1 MYKKYN
7 VRTDKTVSTAILII
21 SVAFTVKILP
31 KKNTLALA
39 FNLPEL
45 ISVIAVPMLRDKIIV
60 RIKSRWWE
68 KYFRKNSI
76 RAPQIAVKMN
86 APKIGFVFVNKPNV
100 IPASEAWLMVSPIIL
115 ERRST
120 IKIPIQG
127 HKREMQMATKKA
139 FCIKS

>member
-45 ISVIAVPMLRDKIIV
+45 IRVIAVPMLRDKIIV

-68 KYFRKNSI
+68 KYFRKNSM
-76 RAPQIAVKMN
+76 RAPHIAVKMN
-86 APKIGFVFVNKPNV
+86 APNIGLVFVNRPNV
-100 IPASEAWLMVSPIIL
+100 IPARDAWLMVSPIIL

>member
-45 ISVIAVPMLRDKIIV
+45 ISVIAVPMLIEMV
-60 RIKSRWWE
+60 GE
-68 KYFRKNSI
+68 VF
-76 RAPQIAVKMN
+76 PQELYKGTADSSKDEC
-86 APKIGFVFVNKPNV
+86 
-100 IPASEAWLMVSPIIL
+100 S
-115 ERRST
+115 
-120 IKIPIQG
+120 
-127 HKREMQMATKKA
+127 
-139 FCIKS
+139 

>member
-1 MYKKYN
+1 M
-7 VRTDKTVSTAILII
+7 LII
-21 SVAFTVKILP
+21 SVVFTVKILP

-45 ISVIAVPMLRDKIIV
+45 IRVIAVPMLRDKIIV

-68 KYFRKNSI
+68 KYFRKNSM

-86 APKIGFVFVNKPNV
+86 APKIGLVFVNKPNV

-127 HKREMQMATKKA
+127 HKREMQIATKKA

>member
-1 MYKKYN
+1 
-7 VRTDKTVSTAILII
+7 
-21 SVAFTVKILP
+21 
-31 KKNTLALA
+31 
-39 FNLPEL
+39 
-45 ISVIAVPMLRDKIIV
+45 MLRDKIIV

-68 KYFRKNSI
+68 KYFRKNSM

-127 HKREMQMATKKA
+127 HKREMQIATKKA

>member
-1 MYKKYN
+1 MS
-7 VRTDKTVSTAILII
+7 TDKIVSIAILII
-21 SVAFTVKILP
+21 SVAFTVRILP
-31 KKNTLALA
+31 KKNTFALA

-45 ISVIAVPMLRDKIIV
+45 IRVIAVPMLRDKIIV

-76 RAPQIAVKMN
+76 RAPQIAVKIN

-115 ERRST
+115 DRRST
-120 IKIPIQG
+120 MKIPIHG
-127 HKREMQMATKKA
+127 HNREMQIATKKA
-139 FCIKS
+139 FCMKS

>member
-1 MYKKYN
+1 MS
-7 VRTDKTVSTAILII
+7 TDKIVSIAILII
-21 SVAFTVKILP
+21 SVAFTVRILP
-31 KKNTLALA
+31 KKNTFALA

-45 ISVIAVPMLRDKIIV
+45 IRVIAVPMLRDKIIV

-76 RAPQIAVKMN
+76 RAPQIAVKIN

>member
-1 MYKKYN
+1 MS
-7 VRTDKTVSTAILII
+7 TDKIVSIAILII
-21 SVAFTVKILP
+21 SVAFTVRILP
-31 KKNTLALA
+31 KKNTFALA

-45 ISVIAVPMLRDKIIV
+45 IRVIAVPMLRDKIIV

-76 RAPQIAVKMN
+76 RAPQIAVKIN

-127 HKREMQMATKKA
+127 HKREMQIATKKA

>member
-1 MYKKYN
+1 MYKKYH

-21 SVAFTVKILP
+21 SVVFTVKILP

-45 ISVIAVPMLRDKIIV
+45 IRVIAVPMLRDKIIV

-68 KYFRKNSI
+68 KYFRKNSM

-127 HKREMQMATKKA
+127 HKREMQIATKKA

>member
-1 MYKKYN
+1 MS
-7 VRTDKTVSTAILII
+7 TDKIVSIAILII
-21 SVAFTVKILP
+21 SVAFTVRILP
-31 KKNTLALA
+31 KKNTFALA

-45 ISVIAVPMLRDKIIV
+45 IRVIAVPMLRDKIIV

-68 KYFRKNSI
+68 KYFRKNSM

-86 APKIGFVFVNKPNV
+86 APKIGLVFVNKPNV

-127 HKREMQMATKKA
+127 HKREMQIATKKA

>member
-1 MYKKYN
+1 MYKKYK
-7 VRTDKTVSTAILII
+7 VRTDNNVKTAMLII

-45 ISVIAVPMLRDKIIV
+45 MRVIAVPILSDNIIV

-68 KYFRKNSI
+68 KYFLKNSM
-76 RAPQIAVKMN
+76 RAPQIAVKIN
-86 APKIGFVFVNKPNV
+86 APRIGFVFVNKPNV
-100 IPASEAWLMVSPIIL
+100 IPARDAWLMVSPIIL

-120 IKIPIQG
+120 MKIPIHG
-127 HKREMQMATKKA
+127 HNSEIHIATKNA

>member
-45 ISVIAVPMLRDKIIV
+45 IRVIAVPMLRDKIIV

-76 RAPQIAVKMN
+76 RAPQMAVKIN

-127 HKREMQMATKKA
+127 HKREMQIATKKA

>member
-45 ISVIAVPMLRDKIIV
+45 IRVIAVPILSDKMMV

-68 KYFRKNSI
+68 KYFRKNSM
-76 RAPQIAVKMN
+76 RAPQIAVKIN

-100 IPASEAWLMVSPIIL
+100 IPARDAWLMVSPIIL

>member
-1 MYKKYN
+1 MS
-7 VRTDKTVSTAILII
+7 TDKIVSIAILII
-21 SVAFTVKILP
+21 SVAFTVRILP
-31 KKNTLALA
+31 KKNTFALA

-45 ISVIAVPMLRDKIIV
+45 IRVIAVPMLRDKIIV

-127 HKREMQMATKKA
+127 HKREMQIATKKA